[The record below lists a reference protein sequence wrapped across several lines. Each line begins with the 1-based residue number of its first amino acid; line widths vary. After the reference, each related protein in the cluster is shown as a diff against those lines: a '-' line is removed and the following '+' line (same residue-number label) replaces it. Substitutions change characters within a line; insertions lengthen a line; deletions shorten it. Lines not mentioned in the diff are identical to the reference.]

1 MKLNLDDK
9 EVKKALGT
17 KFYGYAALAKIS
29 ITPEDIAYVNNIIKQ
44 DRCYKL
50 IEEPP
55 LIKDSFDATESSERE
70 LESRERELK
79 IQESYSLMN
88 KVVFYEKF
96 YYDANCPFGIKNILF
111 IYIGTLRNFLSQ
123 FAPHILEHRYHYIEQ
138 WLNTNS
144 Y

>member
-9 EVKKALGT
+9 DVKKALGT
-17 KFYGYAALAKIS
+17 KFCGYAALAKIS

-44 DRCYKL
+44 DRCYK
-50 IEEPP
+50 IMEEPP
-55 LIKDSFDATESSERE
+55 LIKDSFDGT
-70 LESRERELK
+70 ESRERELK
-79 IQESYSLMN
+79 IKASYSLMN

-111 IYIGTLRNFLSQ
+111 IYIGY
-123 FAPHILEHRYHYIEQ
+123 RYHYIEQ
-138 WLNTNS
+138 WLNSNH

>member
-9 EVKKALGT
+9 DIKEALGT
-17 KFYGYAALAKIS
+17 NFWNYAALAKIS
-29 ITPEDIAYVNNIIKQ
+29 ITPEDIAYINNIIKQ
-44 DRCYKL
+44 DRCYKI

-55 LIKDSFDATESSERE
+55 LVKVSFDRTESG
-70 LESRERELK
+70 ERELK
-79 IQESYSLMN
+79 IKASYSLMN